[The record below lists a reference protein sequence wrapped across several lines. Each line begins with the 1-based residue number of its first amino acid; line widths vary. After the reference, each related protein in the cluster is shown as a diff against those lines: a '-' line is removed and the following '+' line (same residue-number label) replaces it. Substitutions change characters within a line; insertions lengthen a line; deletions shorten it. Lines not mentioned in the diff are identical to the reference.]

1 MRPEL
6 SWTHY
11 KLIIS
16 LDDEKA
22 RDFYITEAI
31 EGNWSVRQLQREIN
45 TFSYQR
51 YIASKGN
58 HDAE

>member
-11 KLIIS
+11 KLTIS

-22 RDFYITEAI
+22 RDFYIREAI
-31 EGNWSVRQLQREIN
+31 EGNWSVRQLQREIH

-58 HDAE
+58 HDVE